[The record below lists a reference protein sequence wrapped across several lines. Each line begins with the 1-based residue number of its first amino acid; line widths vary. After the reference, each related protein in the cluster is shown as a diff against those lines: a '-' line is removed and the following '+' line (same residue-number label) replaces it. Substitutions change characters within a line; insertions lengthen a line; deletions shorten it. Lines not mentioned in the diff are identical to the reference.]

1 MDKEQAP
8 LIGLSPS
15 HTDGGSRVSPTYLEA
30 IRRAGG
36 APVIIPVITDGELLR
51 RIVSQL
57 DGLVL
62 TGGADAD
69 PYWYGEEP
77 LQQLQ
82 SIDPAR
88 DTLELKLIKMA
99 ADRNIPILG
108 ICRGEQ
114 LINIAFGGTLYQDIP
129 AQRSP
134 DYIKHVQQAPREHGS
149 HTISILHDSQLA
161 AIVQTTS
168 ARVNS
173 FHHQAGKEIAPGF
186 RAVAFTSDNVVE
198 AIEAWPNRPIL
209 GVQWHPE
216 AMAGDTT
223 MQKLFCFLINKATVF
238 RQAKEM
244 HNRIISLDSHTDTP
258 LWFNRPGFSFGAR
271 RKNQVNLPKMEEGKI
286 DAVYLAAFIGQKER
300 DEASFQLAVEKVT
313 SLIEGIY
320 QQAAAHPGLCGIAT
334 TEEDLLRLK
343 KQGKKAIFVGIEN
356 GYGLGKD
363 LTNIAKYKEMG
374 VTYITL
380 CHSYDNDICDTST
393 RTKNEWNGLSPFG
406 REVVKEMNRL
416 GIMVDLSH
424 ASEKTFWDVMELS
437 TVPVICSHSSARALC
452 EHDRNLT
459 DEQLRALAQNGG
471 VAQVC
476 LLSRYINEDY
486 KNASLTDA
494 IEHIDHMVKVAG
506 IDHVGIGSDF
516 DGGGGLIGCNGHND
530 LIQITVKLIEKGYTE
545 EEIEKI
551 WGGNL
556 LRVLNTV
563 QAAAI
568 IK

>member
-1 MDKEQAP
+1 MKNIAFLTLFLILQLTGKAQQPANSHLTTFYTFLDSCEINMDKKQAP
-8 LIGLSPS
+8 LIGLSSS

-30 IRRAGG
+30 VRKAGG
-36 APVIIPVITDGELLR
+36 APVIIPVITDGGILR
-51 RIVSQL
+51 QIVSQL

-62 TGGADAD
+62 TGGTDVD
-69 PYWYGEEP
+69 PHWYGEEP

-88 DTLELKLIKMA
+88 DTLELKLIKLA

-114 LINIAFGGTLYQDIP
+114 LINVAFGGTLYQNIP

-134 DYIKHVQQAPREHGS
+134 GYIQHVQQAPREHGS
-149 HTISILHDSQLA
+149 HAVAILHDSQLA
-161 AIVQTTS
+161 DILQTTS
-168 ARVNS
+168 TRVNS
-173 FHHQAGKEIAPGF
+173 FHHQAVKEIAPSF
-186 RAVAFTSDNVVE
+186 RAVAFASDSVIE

-209 GVQWHPE
+209 GVQWHPKG
-216 AMAGDTT
+216 MAGDTT
-223 MQKLFCFLINKATVF
+223 IQQLFRFLINKAAIF

-244 HNRIISLDSHTDTP
+244 HNRIVSLDSHTDTP

-300 DEASFQLAVEKVT
+300 DEASLQQAVEKVT

-334 TEEDLLRLK
+334 TAEELRHLK
-343 KQGKKAIFVGIEN
+343 QQGKKAIFVGIEN

-363 LTNIAKYKEMG
+363 ITNIAKYKEMG

-406 REVVKEMNRL
+406 RKVVKEMNRL

-424 ASEKTFWDVMELS
+424 ASEKTF
-437 TVPVICSHSSARALC
+437 
-452 EHDRNLT
+452 
-459 DEQLRALAQNGG
+459 
-471 VAQVC
+471 
-476 LLSRYINEDY
+476 
-486 KNASLTDA
+486 
-494 IEHIDHMVKVAG
+494 
-506 IDHVGIGSDF
+506 
-516 DGGGGLIGCNGHND
+516 
-530 LIQITVKLIEKGYTE
+530 
-545 EEIEKI
+545 
-551 WGGNL
+551 
-556 LRVLNTV
+556 
-563 QAAAI
+563 
-568 IK
+568 